1 VSPLRRR
8 FGAAFVALAFALAW
22 VPPAAARAAGADD
35 QTQANELIQHGCSA
49 QPAPSASPLAV
60 AQVTGTPEPVGP
72 APESSASPTPAPYV
86 GVPRAPGGPQELVPA
101 PATPAPGSATP
112 PPLISPTPLPN
123 GSGPPVFI
131 YTQTAPPSS
140 TPIPNVTPS
149 SGPIVPPVASPSP
162 SPPPGAEELPP
173 NTYAILGDKLSG
185 TNKPGEPF
193 DLDGHVN
200 IFYADGVLGGDHAH
214 YDGQRYIDITG
225 HTFVRNR
232 AGDTTLYADAVRFDT
247 STQKATLIHGRGES
261 TNGVEHGKIHFAG
274 SQMVTDR
281 DGVTHIDHSFLT
293 TCENPRAGYHIES
306 KTLDIYPGD
315 KAVGRA
321 NVVYLGAL
329 AVLYLPILV
338 ISLAEQQQGT
348 RKQPGFLPL
357 VGYDAVEGFYIKAR
371 IGFSPSDYYYGYY
384 RIEEYTRIGLGL
396 GYVGTIRRKDG
407 RRQTDINFFTQ
418 KNKQDGSQSSNF
430 QLTDQEAFSRTT
442 RGQFGIN
449 YTGDYGPLVNLPPQ
463 YDITAA
469 VDHGTPKGDTQ
480 NYSFQRQTSGTESS
494 TNDYGFT
501 DHHVFSQNFTND
513 TTISYTTSESQGFGT
528 QDTLHFET
536 LTHYSSSSY
545 DYDLTYDHYDANS
558 TSYNVEKEPEL
569 EIRPHNPLF
578 PHETLVPITAQYLI
592 GIYEDPTVPL
602 QTSRGQVQLQLG
614 PALAHFL
621 DSDFSAQVTV
631 QQDAYGTGDLKA
643 NITQQATLTTPIW
656 GHILNTISYDET
668 HANGPLAEP
677 FKVLDVL
684 GDATK
689 QANDVLRLYNDDIY
703 SVSLTATTFFNR
715 EAQAV
720 GYEVTLRPSP
730 RSTLELGGDFT
741 PGPGSG
747 FDRTNVQIAT
757 PFGYASDL
765 QFAAYIDWKNHGRLE
780 DKNIYYRHV
789 IGDCYEIRIAY
800 NEDTKQVTATVDL
813 LAFPSAQA
821 NFGIGQSSLSSI
833 IPQSFSTTSFTTGG
847 Q

>member
-1 VSPLRRR
+1 MLHRAS
-8 FGAAFVALAFALAW
+8 AALVALALSLLTI
-22 VPPAAARAAGADD
+22 PPATAYAAADDAARAND
-35 QTQANELIQHGCSA
+35 LLQHGCSA
-49 QPAPSASPLAV
+49 QQPEPTPVPV
-60 AQVTGTPEPVGP
+60 AQVTGSPEPAGP

-86 GVPRAPGGPQELVPA
+86 GKPTAPNGPQTLIPP
-101 PATPAPGSATP
+101 PATAPPGAATP
-112 PPLISPTPLPN
+112 PPLMTPTPTPS
-123 GSGPPVFI
+123 GSPGPQFI
-131 YTQTAPPSS
+131 FTQTAPPSS
-140 TPIPNVTPS
+140 TPEPQPTYA
-149 SGPIVPPVASPSP
+149 SGPLTANPTASPSP
-162 SPPPGAEELPP
+162 SPPPGAQELPP
-173 NTYAILGDKLSG
+173 NTYAVLGDKLTG

-193 DLDGHVN
+193 DLVGHVN

-232 AGDTTLYADAVRFDT
+232 EGDTTLYADAVRFDT
-247 STQKATLIHGRGES
+247 TTQKATLIHGRGES
-261 TNGVEHGKIHFAG
+261 TNGVERGKIHFAG
-274 SQMVTDR
+274 TQIVTDEN
-281 DGVTHIDHSFLT
+281 GVTHVDHASMT

-315 KAVGRA
+315 KAVGHA
-321 NVVYLGAL
+321 NIVYLGAL
-329 AVLYLPILV
+329 AILYLPILV
-338 ISLAEQQQGT
+338 ISLRNEQVGS
-348 RKQPGFLPL
+348 RRQPGFLPL
-357 VGYDAVEGFYIKAR
+357 IGYDAVEGFYIKAR

-430 QLTDQEAFSRTT
+430 QLNDQEAFSRTT

-469 VDHGTPKGDTQ
+469 VDHGTPKGNTQ
-480 NYSFQRQTSGTESS
+480 NYSFQRQTSGTQSA

-501 DHHVFSQNFTND
+501 DHHVFSPNFTND
-513 TTISYTTSESQGFGT
+513 LTLSYTTSSSQGFGD
-528 QDTLHFET
+528 QDTVHIQT

-545 DYDLTYDHYDANS
+545 DYDLTFDRYDANTS
-558 TSYNVEKEPEL
+558 SYNIQKEPEL

-578 PHETLVPITAQYLI
+578 PHETLVPITAQYLL

-602 QTSRGQVQLQLG
+602 RTSRGQVQLQLG
-614 PALAHFL
+614 PVLAHFL

-656 GHILNTISYDET
+656 GHILNTLSYDET

-684 GDATK
+684 GDASK

-703 SVSLTATTFFNR
+703 SFSLTATTFFDR
-715 EAQAV
+715 QAQAV
-720 GYEVTLRPSP
+720 GYELTMRPSP
-730 RSTLELGGDFT
+730 RSTLLLGGSFT
-741 PGPGSG
+741 PGPGYG
-747 FDRTNVQIAT
+747 FDRTNVQLAT
-757 PFGYASDL
+757 PFGYQSDI
-765 QFAAYIDWKNHGRLE
+765 QIAAYVDWKNHMRIE
-780 DKNIYYRHV
+780 DKNIYYRKV

-800 NEDTKQVTATVDL
+800 NEDTKQVSATVDL

-821 NFGIGQSSLSSI
+821 NFGIGQTSLSSI
-833 IPQSFSTTSFTTGG
+833 IPQNFSSSSFTTGAP
-847 Q
+847 